1 MIRRPPRS
9 TRTDTLFPYTTLFR
23 STLRRDQRDAG
34 DDEQQARDP
43 RRADILAQQQEGTD
57 RREHPPGPARDR
69 IDDRKVSDLIAPL
82 QAQAVGEVDKRG
94 KEDEADRDAAPRHA
108 RGRQDP
114 RHPPPLHD
122 TPELIKVTDNAT
134 PHVPPTICQKGPR
147 PDSRV
152 AGTGCRRGG

>member
-57 RREHPPGPARDR
+57 RREHRPGPARDR
-69 IDDRKVSDLIAPL
+69 IDDRKVSDLIAAL
-82 QAQAVGEVDKRG
+82 QAPAVGAGDERG
-94 KEDEADRDAAPRHA
+94 KEDEADRGAAARHA
-108 RGRQDP
+108 PGQPDP
-114 RHPPPLHD
+114 RHPPRLS
-122 TPELIKVTDNAT
+122 
-134 PHVPPTICQKGPR
+134 PR
-147 PDSRV
+147 PAENIGQDELTPPV
-152 AGTGCRRGG
+152 RRALCEPVPCLLDPPGA